1 MKKRQNSNLQ
11 KLIMSYKHPIMKLV
25 KDANKESPNK
35 PHISD
40 KEAEEAIKKLLAW
53 IGEDPSREGLIET
66 PKRVIKAFKEYFK
79 GYHQNAV
86 EDLAK
91 TFGDVEGY
99 DDMVIEKNITLESH
113 CEHHM
118 APIIGVAHV
127 SYIPNK
133 KVVGLSKLARTVE
146 IFSKRLQTQERLTM
160 QIAKTLMSA
169 LDAKGVAVT
178 IDAAHQCMTMRGIK
192 KEKATTVTN
201 YFLGSFKEDL
211 SIQNRYL
218 KYIGK

>member
-1 MKKRQNSNLQ
+1 
-11 KLIMSYKHPIMKLV
+11 MKLV
-25 KDANKESPNK
+25 KDIDKNSSKKSEV
-35 PHISD
+35 SD
-40 KEAEEAIKKLLAW
+40 KQAEEAFRTILKW
-53 IGEDPSREGLIET
+53 IGEDPNREGLIET
-66 PKRVIKAFKEYFK
+66 PRRVTKAFKEYFK
-79 GYHQNAV
+79 GYHQDA
-86 EDLAK
+86 ESDLSK

-99 DDMVIEKNITLESH
+99 DDMVVEKNITIESH

-127 SYIPNK
+127 AYIPNK

-146 IFSKRLQTQERLTM
+146 VFSKRLQTQERLTM
-160 QIAKTLMSA
+160 QVAKTLMNA

-178 IDAAHQCMTMRGIK
+178 VDAAHQCMTMRGIK

-201 YFLGSFKEDL
+201 YFLGSFREDL

-218 KYIGK
+218 RYIAK

>member
-1 MKKRQNSNLQ
+1 
-11 KLIMSYKHPIMKLV
+11 MKLV
-25 KDANKESPNK
+25 KDIDKSLSKKAEV
-35 PHISD
+35 SD
-40 KEAEEAIKKLLAW
+40 KQAEEAFKTILKW
-53 IGEDPSREGLIET
+53 IGEDPNREGLIET

-79 GYHQNAV
+79 GYHQDAHA
-86 EDLAK
+86 DLSK

-99 DDMVIEKNITLESH
+99 DDMVVEKNITLESH

-127 SYIPNK
+127 AYIPNK

-146 IFSKRLQTQERLTM
+146 VFSKRLQTQERLTM
-160 QIAKTLMSA
+160 QVAKTLMNA
-169 LDAKGVAVT
+169 LEAKGVAVT
-178 IDAAHQCMTMRGIK
+178 VDAAHQCMTMRGIK

-201 YFLGSFKEDL
+201 YFLGSFREDL

-218 KYIGK
+218 RYIAK

>member
-1 MKKRQNSNLQ
+1 
-11 KLIMSYKHPIMKLV
+11 MKLV
-25 KDANKESPNK
+25 KEIEKTSSKK
-35 PHISD
+35 PEVTD
-40 KEAEEAIKKLLAW
+40 KQVEEAFKTILTW
-53 IGEDPSREGLIET
+53 IGEDPNREGLVET
-66 PKRVIKAFKEYFK
+66 PKRVVKAFKEYFK
-79 GYHQNAV
+79 GYHLDAKA
-86 EDLAK
+86 DLLK

-99 DDMVIEKNITLESH
+99 DDMVVEKNITLESH

-127 SYIPNK
+127 AYIPNQ

-146 IFSKRLQTQERLTM
+146 VFSKRLQTQERLTM

-178 IDAAHQCMTMRGIK
+178 IDASHQCMTMRGIK

-201 YFLGSFKEDL
+201 YYLGIFKEDL
-211 SIQNRYL
+211 SFQNRYL
-218 KYIGK
+218 RYIAK

>member
-1 MKKRQNSNLQ
+1 
-11 KLIMSYKHPIMKLV
+11 MKLV
-25 KDANKESPNK
+25 KEVDKSSSNKAEVT
-35 PHISD
+35 D
-40 KEAEEAIKKLLAW
+40 KQAEEAFKIILTW
-53 IGEDPSREGLIET
+53 IGEDPSREGLLET
-66 PKRVIKAFKEYFK
+66 PKRVVKAFKEYFK
-79 GYHQNAV
+79 GYHQNA
-86 EDLAK
+86 EADLSK

-99 DDMVIEKNITLESH
+99 DDMVVEKNITLESH

-127 SYIPNK
+127 AYIPNK
-133 KVVGLSKLARTVE
+133 KVVGLSKLARTVD

-160 QIAKTLMSA
+160 QIANTLMNA

-211 SIQNRYL
+211 SFQNRYL
-218 KYIGK
+218 RYIAK

>member
-1 MKKRQNSNLQ
+1 
-11 KLIMSYKHPIMKLV
+11 MKLV
-25 KDANKESPNK
+25 KDAEKDLIKKTE
-35 PHISD
+35 ITD
-40 KEAEEAIKKLLAW
+40 KQAEEAFKTILKW
-53 IGEDPSREGLIET
+53 IGEDPSREGLLET
-66 PKRVIKAFKEYFK
+66 PKRVVKAFKEYFK
-79 GYHQNAV
+79 GYHQNA
-86 EDLAK
+86 EQDLTK

-99 DDMVIEKNITLESH
+99 DDMVVEKNITLESH

-127 SYIPNK
+127 AYIPNQ

-160 QIAKTLMSA
+160 QIASTLMKT

-192 KEKATTVTN
+192 KERATTVTN

-218 KYIGK
+218 RYIAK

>member
-1 MKKRQNSNLQ
+1 
-11 KLIMSYKHPIMKLV
+11 MSYKNDDYMKLV
-25 KDANKESPNK
+25 KDIDKSSSNKAEVT
-35 PHISD
+35 D
-40 KEAEEAIKKLLAW
+40 KQAEEAFKTILTW
-53 IGEDPSREGLIET
+53 IGEDPNREGLLET
-66 PKRVIKAFKEYFK
+66 PKRVVKAFKEYFK
-79 GYHQNAV
+79 GYSQDAKA
-86 EDLAK
+86 DLTK

-99 DDMVIEKNITLESH
+99 DDMVVEKNITLESH

-127 SYIPNK
+127 AYIPNK
-133 KVVGLSKLARTVE
+133 KVVGLSKLARTVD

-160 QIAKTLMSA
+160 QIAKTLMSS

-178 IDAAHQCMTMRGIK
+178 IDASHQCMTMRGIK

-211 SIQNRYL
+211 SFQNRYL
-218 KYIGK
+218 SYIAK